1 MEKCKLRAVRLLDQ
15 PIIGPALSP
24 RIGTNINGP
33 SLIRVPDW
41 VERPLGRYYLYFAH
55 HRGDHIRLAYADG
68 LTGPWSIYEDG
79 VLPLSH
85 SGFSHHLASPEIVI
99 DHQNRQFRMFYHGG
113 DEIKHQFTR
122 LAMSADGIQFKAR
135 PGNLMNPYAR
145 LFYYGPW
152 VYAMTMPGIIY
163 RSLDGLASFEAG
175 PKLFSPDMRHC
186 AVWVENH
193 VLHVIYSN
201 RGDAP
206 ESLLHAQVHL
216 NGDWMHWKEN
226 DSCILLAPERDW
238 EGGQLPIQPSAI
250 GPADEPVRQ
259 LRDPAVYE
267 EDGRR
272 YLIYSVAGEAGLAL
286 AEITSAEVNPARL
299 R

>member
-1 MEKCKLRAVRLLDQ
+1 MENRELKAVRLLDQ

-24 RIGTNINGP
+24 RIGSNINGP

-55 HRGDHIRLAYADG
+55 HRGDHIRLAYADH
-68 LTGPWSIYEDG
+68 LIGPWSIYEDG
-79 VLPLSH
+79 VLPLSQ

-99 DHQNRQFRMFYHGG
+99 DDESKQFRMFFHGG

-122 LAMSADGIQFKAR
+122 LALSPDGIQFTAR
-135 PGNLMNPYAR
+135 PENLMNPYAR
-145 LFYYGPW
+145 VFTYGPW
-152 VYAMTMPGIIY
+152 VYAITMPGKIY
-163 RSLDGLASFEAG
+163 RSLDGLSGFEAG
-175 PKLFSPDMRHC
+175 PTLFSPDMRHS
-186 AVWVENH
+186 AVWVENDL
-193 VLHVIYSN
+193 LHVIYSN

-206 ESLLHAQVHL
+206 ESLLHAQVEL
-216 NGDWMHWKEN
+216 NGDWMTWREGRSN
-226 DSCILLAPERDW
+226 ILLAPERDW
-238 EGGQLPIQPSAI
+238 EGGQLPIEPSVI

-286 AEITSAEVNPARL
+286 AEIR
-299 R
+299 